1 MCKSHE
7 EECEVHLC
15 PVCLDN
21 ADDDTPEGLRT
32 GMCTI
37 CGQMYCGTC
46 TKQMAGRVSCCPT
59 CRSPPSRNDKER
71 VARLKALVYD
81 RTPGRHTPRT
91 QFSLGDMYL
100 KGKGV
105 EQNYLTA
112 AKYFRVAAKGNVLGA
127 QYNLA
132 IMYTRG
138 DGVKRDEAMA
148 TKWFKLAASKGH
160 RNAIRVLS
168 GSSMAESTGVAM
180 ASTR

>member
-1 MCKSHE
+1 M
-7 EECEVHLC
+7 HLC

-21 ADDDTPEGLRT
+21 PDDFMPEGLRT

-37 CGQMYCGTC
+37 CGQMYCGSC
-46 TKQMAGRVSCCPT
+46 TQRMAGSVSCCPT

-71 VARLKALVYD
+71 VARLNALIYE

-105 EQNYLTA
+105 PQDFKTA
-112 AKYFRVAAKGNVLGA
+112 AKYFREAAAGNVLGA

-132 IMYTRG
+132 IMFSRG
-138 DGVKRDEAMA
+138 DGVRKDEAA
-148 TKWFKLAASKGH
+148 AAKWFRTAAGKGH
-160 RNAIRVLS
+160 TNAQKVLHS
-168 GSSMAESTGVAM
+168 WAGSSTNPMAVTM
-180 ASTR
+180 